1 MLYRFSHKTGV
12 YGVSVKEE
20 TGNQILVQIEQVIK
34 HPKQDDLH
42 HPNETEGV
50 FFHER
55 KALSHF
61 EKRYATPSQLR
72 EFNVE
77 AIPYEDSLQ
86 HAITHLENQLKKEET
101 TYSRLSLNNLNR
113 LKEDYAIQYKR
124 HFD

>member
-12 YGVSVKEE
+12 YGVSIKEE
-20 TGNQILVQIEQVIK
+20 TGNQILVQVEQVIK
-34 HPKQDDLH
+34 HPKQGDLH

-61 EKRYATPSQLR
+61 EKRY
-72 EFNVE
+72 
-77 AIPYEDSLQ
+77 IPYEDSLQ

>member
-34 HPKQDDLH
+34 HPKQGDLH

-50 FFHER
+50 
-55 KALSHF
+55 SHF

-77 AIPYEDSLQ
+77 AMPYEDSLQ
-86 HAITHLENQLKKEET
+86 HAITHLENQLKKEKTE
-101 TYSRLSLNNLNR
+101 YSRLSLNNLNR

>member
-12 YGVSVKEE
+12 YSVSIKEE
-20 TGNQILVQIEQVIK
+20 TGNQILVQVEQVIK

-77 AIPYEDSLQ
+77 VIPYEDSLQ
-86 HAITHLENQLKKEET
+86 HAITHLENQLKKRGDNVFT
-101 TYSRLSLNNLNR
+101 IVF
-113 LKEDYAIQYKR
+113 K
-124 HFD
+124 

>member
-1 MLYRFSHKTGV
+1 M
-12 YGVSVKEE
+12 
-20 TGNQILVQIEQVIK
+20 
-34 HPKQDDLH
+34 KQKAS
-42 HPNETEGV
+42 

-72 EFNVE
+72 DFNVE
-77 AIPYEDSLQ
+77 AMPYEDSLQ
-86 HAITHLENQLKKEET
+86 HAITHLENQLKKEKTE
-101 TYSRLSLNNLNR
+101 YSRLSLNNLNR